1 MGCVGVPL
9 YKIYPRKTEWKT
21 VRPKESLEDAADKKI
36 TRNDSV
42 DDMIAQVLKQRQA
55 REARVKARVAA
66 AEKEGD
72 SSGRSTPEHLKNIA
86 VQSDQEDN
94 DNDDAPDKP
103 QRKSRTFSETLKMLD
118 DDILADLDVK

>member
-1 MGCVGVPL
+1 M
-9 YKIYPRKTEWKT
+9 
-21 VRPKESLEDAADKKI
+21 
-36 TRNDSV
+36 
-42 DDMIAQVLKQRQA
+42 KQRQA

-94 DNDDAPDKP
+94 DNDDKP
-103 QRKSRTFSETLKMLD
+103 QKKSRTFSETLKMLD